1 MSANVNTNLR
11 KWHIHGMIEEL
22 PTHNR
27 RERGETALLKLVH
40 ASKIYG
46 KSGVCALNAV
56 ELTVQSGEYVSITG
70 ASGSGKST
78 LMHILGLL
86 DSLTGGEYRLDGAEV
101 SRLPPKARAQLR
113 GEKIGFVFQQF
124 RLLAGMTALE
134 NVALPLAL
142 QGVPRAERLE
152 RAEALLAQV
161 GLAERAAHRP
171 HQLSG
176 GQQQRTA
183 IARALV
189 AEPCVIL
196 ADEPTAG
203 LDPAAADSVLALFD
217 RLHRDG
223 HTLVLITHDERAAER
238 AARRLFLENGRLFT
252 AKQN

>member
-1 MSANVNTNLR
+1 M
-11 KWHIHGMIEEL
+11 
-22 PTHNR
+22 
-27 RERGETALLKLVH
+27 
-40 ASKIYG
+40 
-46 KSGVCALNAV
+46 
-56 ELTVQSGEYVSITG
+56 
-70 ASGSGKST
+70 
-78 LMHILGLL
+78 
-86 DSLTGGEYRLDGAEV
+86 
-101 SRLPPKARAQLR
+101 
-113 GEKIGFVFQQF
+113 FQQF

-161 GLAERAAHRP
+161 GLAERANHRP

-189 AEPCVIL
+189 TEPCVIL

-238 AARRLFLENGRLFT
+238 AARRLFLENGRLFA